1 MRVDRRTLKIRSET
15 NQMTIKQ
22 KRQQREQRQRGVD
35 WFIDSVAVFL
45 LAALAANIAW
55 GIVEALS

>member
-1 MRVDRRTLKIRSET
+1 
-15 NQMTIKQ
+15 MTIKQ